1 MTAQTVKRLAADIL
15 GVGVSR
21 IRLDKDN
28 LAKVE
33 EALTRTDVRN
43 LLEEGTVYALPP
55 RAGHRKKEKP
65 RKGRGSRKGQKK
77 ARGEGGKSAWMVRVR
92 SQRKF
97 LVELVR
103 GGELPKERKHAIYMK
118 IKGGA
123 FRGKAAMRA
132 YLAEN
137 KMLKEKVK

>member
-15 GVGVSR
+15 GVGVNK

-43 LLEEGTVYALPP
+43 LLDEGTVYALPP

-77 ARGEGGKSAWMVRVR
+77 AREGGKSAWMVRVR

-97 LVELVR
+97 LVELLKS
-103 GGELPKERKHAIYMK
+103 GELPKEHKHSIYMK
-118 IKGGA
+118 IKGGS

-132 YLAEN
+132 YLVEN
-137 KMLKEKVK
+137 KMVKEKVK

>member
-28 LAKVE
+28 LAKAE
-33 EALTRTDVRN
+33 EALTRSDVRS
-43 LLEEGTVYALPP
+43 LLDEGTVYALPP
-55 RAGHRKKEKP
+55 RAGHRRKEKP
-65 RKGRGSRKGQKK
+65 RKRRGSRKGKKK
-77 ARGEGGKSAWMVRVR
+77 AREGHKTAWMRRVR

-97 LVELVR
+97 LLELIR
-103 GGELPKERKHAIYMK
+103 SGELPREHKHPIYMK

-123 FRGKAAMRA
+123 FKGKSAMRA
-132 YLAEN
+132 YLVEN
-137 KMLKEKVK
+137 KMIKEKK

>member
-15 GVGVSR
+15 GVGVNK

-28 LAKVE
+28 IPKVE

-43 LLEEGTVYALPP
+43 LLDEGMVYALPP

-65 RKGRGSRKGQKK
+65 RKGRGSRRGQKK
-77 ARGEGGKSAWMVRVR
+77 AREGGKSLWMTKVR

-97 LVELVR
+97 LRELLKS
-103 GGELPKERKHAIYMK
+103 GELPREHSHSVYMK

-123 FRGKAAMRA
+123 FKGKAAMRI
-132 YLAEN
+132 YLVEN
-137 KMLKEKVK
+137 KMIKEKVK

>member
-15 GVGVSR
+15 GVGVTR

-43 LLEEGTVYALPP
+43 LLGEGTVYALPP

-77 ARGEGGKSAWMVRVR
+77 AREGGKSAWMVRVR
-92 SQRKF
+92 SQRKY
-97 LVELVR
+97 LTELLKAE
-103 GGELPKERKHAIYMK
+103 ELPKEHKHSVYMK